1 MIPMLGGGRLETD
14 RKIPGPHWPVRLTKS
29 MNSRLSEKPYLKNEV
44 EIGHGNQ
51 NTEAS
56 ESQGVQDQPHLQSEF
71 QDRNSDMVR
80 SCLNINNKI
89 K

>member
-44 EIGHGNQ
+44 EIGHGTQRQVN
-51 NTEAS
+51 
-56 ESQGVQDQPHLQSEF
+56 LREF
-71 QDRNSDMVR
+71 KTSLTFKV
-80 SCLNINNKI
+80 SFKTGIVTW
-89 K
+89 